1 MENNWKIT
9 TALPVSYDI
18 RTSPDLF
25 FGRNVDLLSYGS
37 TGPGSR
43 RLVVVDSNVNELY
56 GETIV
61 SFFERHEIEYKIVLL
76 SGGESEKSL
85 ENLIFLLEEIEKF
98 GLSRRSEPIIGIG
111 GGVILDLVG
120 MAAGMYRRGIPYIR
134 VPTTLLGIVDV
145 SVAAKTG
152 INFQERRNRL
162 GSYWPPIATF
172 LDKTFIRTQNDLE
185 ISSGLGEILKMAVS
199 KDKRLFELLEN
210 NATELLES
218 KFECECADEVIN
230 RSVKGM
236 IEELENNL
244 WEKNLKRVVD
254 FGHSFSPIIEMKSL
268 GSSNELTHGQAV
280 ALDVLYSC
288 GISAIR
294 NMMSPDDLFRVY
306 KVAKA
311 LTLPINHPSFED
323 PLLLL
328 ESLNDTVKHRNGDQ
342 NLPIPESIG
351 HSVFLNDLTYE
362 EIKRAVDVQKQFYK
376 KVKG

>member
-1 MENNWKIT
+1 M
-9 TALPVSYDI
+9 
-18 RTSPDLF
+18 
-25 FGRNVDLLSYGS
+25 
-37 TGPGSR
+37 
-43 RLVVVDSNVNELY
+43 
-56 GETIV
+56 
-61 SFFERHEIEYKIVLL
+61 
-76 SGGESEKSL
+76 
-85 ENLIFLLEEIEKF
+85 
-98 GLSRRSEPIIGIG
+98 
-111 GGVILDLVG
+111 
-120 MAAGMYRRGIPYIR
+120 
-134 VPTTLLGIVDV
+134 
-145 SVAAKTG
+145 
-152 INFQERRNRL
+152 
-162 GSYWPPIATF
+162 
-172 LDKTFIRTQNDLE
+172 
-185 ISSGLGEILKMAVS
+185 
-199 KDKRLFELLEN
+199 
-210 NATELLES
+210 
-218 KFECECADEVIN
+218 
-230 RSVKGM
+230 
-236 IEELENNL
+236 
-244 WEKNLKRVVD
+244 KRVVD